1 MDGTSSGVFYRNF
14 KKHYS
19 VITRGHGMYL
29 YDSTG
34 RRYLDAVGGAGV
46 VVIGHGVPEITA
58 AMAERA
64 EELCFV
70 YSATFSNQWQEELA
84 NALLSIAPKNMRGI
98 WFVSGGSEAN
108 ETAVKMARQ
117 YHLERGNPSKYKM
130 ISRWQSYHGMTL
142 AALALSGR
150 PSWQR
155 PFAPYLHFPVTRIV
169 PPYCYRCPFG
179 RTYPDCGVACAD
191 DLERAILQE
200 GPETVSAFIAEP
212 IIGTTVTG
220 VVPVPEYYS
229 KVREICDRYD
239 VLFIVDEVLTG
250 YGRSGTPS
258 AIEQWGVDADIITW
272 SKAIAS
278 GYTPLAAVLASE
290 RVVDAFRDGSGQ
302 FVHGFTYSGNPMS
315 CFIGLQVFRY
325 MRQHDLFDRPA
336 PLGAYLEEK
345 LKALASRHSLIGD
358 VRGRGLLFGLEFVQ
372 DRATKEP
379 VSPDLAL
386 TERIVS
392 RAQEMGVMVIPG
404 VRGANY
410 GRGGDHIQISPPY
423 IIERDQIDQ
432 VVDVLDKVLTEIEA
446 EL

>member
-1 MDGTSSGVFYRNF
+1 M
-14 KKHYS
+14 
-19 VITRGHGMYL
+19 
-29 YDSTG
+29 
-34 RRYLDAVGGAGV
+34 
-46 VVIGHGVPEITA
+46 
-58 AMAERA
+58 
-64 EELCFV
+64 
-70 YSATFSNQWQEELA
+70 
-84 NALLSIAPKNMRGI
+84 
-98 WFVSGGSEAN
+98 
-108 ETAVKMARQ
+108 
-117 YHLERGNPSKYKM
+117 
-130 ISRWQSYHGMTL
+130 
-142 AALALSGR
+142 
-150 PSWQR
+150 
-155 PFAPYLHFPVTRIV
+155 
-169 PPYCYRCPFG
+169 
-179 RTYPDCGVACAD
+179 
-191 DLERAILQE
+191 ERAILQE

-290 RVVDAFRDGSGQ
+290 RVVDAFRNGSGQ

-432 VVDVLDKVLTEIEA
+432 VVDVLDKVLTEIES